1 MIEIIISNHNAK
13 PIYEQI
19 FSQIK
24 TLIMNGELQAG
35 DPLPSMRGLA
45 KTLQVSVITVQKS
58 YEELQRAGLIE
69 TTVGKGSFVSVQ
81 NNEFVREEKQKEL
94 ELLLGTVVSMAKENG
109 ITYETLQKLLDLFYN
124 QQEED

>member
-1 MIEIIISNHNAK
+1 MEIIISNHNAK

-24 TLIMNGELQAG
+24 TLIMKGELQAG

-58 YEELQRAGLIE
+58 YEELQQAGFIE

-81 NNEFVREEKQKEL
+81 NNEFMREEKQKEL
-94 ELLLGTVVSMAKENG
+94 ELLLGNVVSMAKENG